1 MFGTSKLLNINDAT
15 KRIGNFFKLPIQLF
29 HGVPYPELAY
39 IGYGYKLKSS
49 QSPLF
54 LKRDCEDSM
63 LLSAIPGLVVEIDF
77 FLGRVAEMDFPV
89 NIFLSRYKRGLGQL
103 LIIA

>member
-1 MFGTSKLLNINDAT
+1 
-15 KRIGNFFKLPIQLF
+15 
-29 HGVPYPELAY
+29 
-39 IGYGYKLKSS
+39 
-49 QSPLF
+49 
-54 LKRDCEDSM
+54 M

>member
-1 MFGTSKLLNINDAT
+1 MRHRAAAISCSPWYKLTDYPPGLPGTTAIT
-15 KRIGNFFKLPIQLF
+15 QGIGS
-29 HGVPYPELAY
+29 
-39 IGYGYKLKSS
+39 KLKSS